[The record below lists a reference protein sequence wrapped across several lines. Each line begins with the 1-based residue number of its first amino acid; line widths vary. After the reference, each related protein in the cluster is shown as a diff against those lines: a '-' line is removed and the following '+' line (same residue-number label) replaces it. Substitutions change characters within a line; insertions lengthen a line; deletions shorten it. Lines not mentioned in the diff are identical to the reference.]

1 MDSREIGKSTPAT
14 NYVAG
19 RLIQPM
25 EHQIVVVIGGS
36 SGIGHEVARQTSAQG
51 ARLSITGRDQAKL
64 AAAAERLSGVVKTAV
79 LDAHD
84 GTALKGFFSRLEAV
98 DHLVSMVGDSMAGGF
113 LTTTPATMRHVLH
126 SKFWTNW
133 MIGRHAAP
141 KLRDG
146 GSITFTS
153 GTGARAQDASASY
166 VANLGISALVQGL
179 ASELAPHVRVNAVAP
194 TFMDTPFWKDL
205 PADELETAK
214 AAFSETVPLKRLG
227 TVEEVAS
234 AYVYLM
240 TNSFITGQVLAVDGG
255 VMLRK

>member
-1 MDSREIGKSTPAT
+1 MNMD
-14 NYVAG
+14 
-19 RLIQPM
+19 Q
-25 EHQIVVVIGGS
+25 QIVVVIGGS

-51 ARLSITGRDQAKL
+51 ARLIIAGRNQAKL
-64 AAAAERLSGVVKTAV
+64 AAAERLGGAVKTAV

-84 GTALKGFFSRLEAV
+84 ETALESFFSRLEAV

-113 LTTTPATMRHVLH
+113 LTTTPKTMRHVLH

-133 MIGRHAAP
+133 MIGKHAAP

-153 GTGARAQDASASY
+153 GTGGRAQDISASY
-166 VANLGISALVQGL
+166 VANLGVGALVQGL
-179 ASELAPHVRVNAVAP
+179 ASELAPRVRVNAVAP
-194 TFMDTPFWKDL
+194 TFMGTGTLFWKDV
-205 PADELETAK
+205 PADELEKAQ

-234 AYVYLM
+234 AYVHLM
-240 TNSFITGQVLAVDGG
+240 TNGFITGQVLAVDGG